1 MSRRLATTAAALAA
15 GVLALAGCGDDKGG
29 DTGQP
34 KSSAS
39 AKGTMILATTTST
52 QDSGLLDVLVP
63 AFEGTGDCKVKTV
76 AVGSGDALKL
86 GERGDADV
94 LLVHSPDAEKEF
106 MSGGHGSS
114 RLAVMHNDFVLVGP
128 PGDPAGIAGTGSA
141 PEAMKRI
148 ANKRAPFASRAD
160 ESGTNTK
167 ELSLWEDA
175 GVEPKGSWYIET
187 GQGMGETLTIASQ
200 KQAYT
205 LSDRGTFLATKN
217 LDSKLLLEKRDGLL
231 NPYHVIVVRHEG
243 TNAGCAKSF
252 SGWITSA
259 GTQRTISRFGVAKYG
274 ERLFT
279 PDAKG

>member
-1 MSRRLATTAAALAA
+1 MNRMPAGIAAALAA
-15 GVLALAGCGDDKGG
+15 GAIALGGCGDDDDPGA
-29 DTGQP
+29 TQP
-34 KSSAS
+34 REGAG

-52 QDSGLLDVLVP
+52 RDSGLLDELVP
-63 AFEGTGDCKVKTV
+63 AFERSGDCRVKTL

-94 LLVHSPDAEKEF
+94 LLVHSPGSEKKF
-106 MSGGHGSS
+106 MDGGHGLS
-114 RLAVMHNDFVLVGP
+114 RLAVMHNDFVLIGP
-128 PGDPAGIAGTGSA
+128 PGDPAGIAGADSA
-141 PEAMKRI
+141 PEAMRRI
-148 ANKRAPFASRAD
+148 AARRAAFASRAD
-160 ESGTNTK
+160 ESGTNAK

-175 GVEPKGSWYIET
+175 GLEPKGSWYIET

-217 LDSKLLLEKRDGLL
+217 LESKLLLERREGLL

-243 TNAGCAKSF
+243 TNTGCAKSF
-252 SGWITSA
+252 AGWITSA
-259 GTQRTISRFGVAKYG
+259 GTQRAIARFGVAKYG